1 MANLKRTRL
10 SLPEKHKA
18 ITVVESGNKEKV
30 TVALQSAEVS
40 NKKEKR
46 ERLTEW

>member
-1 MANLKRTRL
+1 M
-10 SLPEKHKA
+10 
-18 ITVVESGNKEKV
+18 VESGNKEKV

-46 ERLTEW
+46 ERLTEWQFGERAICLV